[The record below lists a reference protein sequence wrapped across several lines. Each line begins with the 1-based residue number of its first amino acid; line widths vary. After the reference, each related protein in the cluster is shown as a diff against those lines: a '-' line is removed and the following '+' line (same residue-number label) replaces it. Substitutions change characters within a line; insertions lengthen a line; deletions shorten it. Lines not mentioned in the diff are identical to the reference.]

1 MAGRSRAAA
10 QDVVQGEVIEEA
22 TQATVVDFPEQGEQ
36 PAEAQPEAKPK
47 SEAVLKREAYTAAEA
62 TLREKY
68 NEEFKGL
75 VRAEAAKRGVEYV
88 FRKTEEEKAQEQLA
102 ALYERFP
109 HLRPQG

>member
-36 PAEAQPEAKPK
+36 PAEEQGKPK

-68 NEEFKGL
+68 NEEFKDL
-75 VRAEAAKRGVEYV
+75 VRAEAAKRGVEYT

-102 ALYERFP
+102 ALYEKFP